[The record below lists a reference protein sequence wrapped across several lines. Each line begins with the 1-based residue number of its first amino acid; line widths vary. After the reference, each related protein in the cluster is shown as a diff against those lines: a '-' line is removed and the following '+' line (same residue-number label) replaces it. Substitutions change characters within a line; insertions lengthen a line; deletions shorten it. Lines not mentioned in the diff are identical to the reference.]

1 LELFYGNP
9 KIYSC
14 RNDRLYR
21 SRTNRHYWRVR
32 HFYFIYGKSAETL
45 PDLKSKVNQAPEKFD
60 FPDDLIDHIDVFQ
73 SKFKRYLTD
82 LRRVR
87 SEIETSIE
95 ERHVAT
101 INNLFASSQLD
112 EKSCQRFKNDNICKS
127 LKDESVR
134 PLVDRIYAVTMG
146 VAVDYRDLS
155 NMKACLERFVG
166 TTFKKN
172 ESAIETADFFIDL
185 IPYFF
190 GIGLKIYKAIKY
202 VLSLWKKYFKK

>member
-1 LELFYGNP
+1 MAIQKSILAGMTDYTGAELTD
-9 KIYSC
+9 ITEEL
-14 RNDRLYR
+14 DI
-21 SRTNRHYWRVR
+21 
-32 HFYFIYGKSAETL
+32 FISYTEKSAETL

-172 ESAIETADFFIDL
+172 ESAIDTADKIIDL
-185 IPYFF
+185 KPNFF
-190 GIGLKIYKAIKY
+190 GIGLNINNAIKY